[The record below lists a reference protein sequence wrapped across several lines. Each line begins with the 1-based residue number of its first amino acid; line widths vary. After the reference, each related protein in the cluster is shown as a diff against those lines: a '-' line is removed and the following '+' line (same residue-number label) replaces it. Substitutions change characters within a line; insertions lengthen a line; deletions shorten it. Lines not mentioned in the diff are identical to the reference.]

1 MFYFLYREKLCSVLL
16 EVTYFAAGKVDIQ
29 RLLRLED
36 DSSLYLTPLSA
47 QHHHHQPHSSAPFND
62 VQAVQDA
69 LLSLVNSLTRI
80 SHWPQDSTLFDVGAT
95 SFDVVRIADTWE
107 GKFGKISTR
116 SSLTELLLSKT
127 FREVADLWWK
137 AFTDSTGFELWEREI
152 DQEPLQKRARK
163 ESLEN
168 FSRIEAAAPSCI
180 GTTIK
185 AWRRGKV
192 YIDGE

>member
-1 MFYFLYREKLCSVLL
+1 MLSE
-16 EVTYFAAGKVDIQ
+16 YFAAGKVDIQ
-29 RLLRLED
+29 RLLRLD
-36 DSSLYLTPLSA
+36 NDPSLYLTPPSA
-47 QHHHHQPHSSAPFND
+47 PHHHHHQPHSSAPFND
-62 VQAVQDA
+62 VREVQDA
-69 LLSLVNSLTRI
+69 LLSLVKSLTHI
-80 SHWPQDSTLFDVGAT
+80 SLWPQDSTLLDVGAT

-107 GKFGKISTR
+107 GKFGKVST
-116 SSLTELLLSKT
+116 LTELLLSKT
-127 FREVADLWWK
+127 FREVVDLLWK
-137 AFTDSTGFELWEREI
+137 AFTDSTGFGLWEREI

-192 YIDGE
+192 YINGE